1 MEKALF
7 PGSFDPITLGHIDIV
22 TQGLLLFDE
31 IIIAVGENSS
41 KNNLFTMDQRL
52 AFITEVFENNPKIS
66 VISYKGMTVDLC
78 QKIDVNF
85 ILRGLRNS
93 VDFEFEKSIAQV
105 NRDMASV
112 ETVFLLASST
122 TAHISSTIVREVIK
136 NNGAYQ
142 KFVPSAVT
150 IN

>member
-1 MEKALF
+1 
-7 PGSFDPITLGHIDIV
+7 
-22 TQGLLLFDE
+22 
-31 IIIAVGENSS
+31 
-41 KNNLFTMDQRL
+41 MDQIL

>member
-1 MEKALF
+1 MKKALF

>member
-1 MEKALF
+1 MKKALF

-66 VISYKGMTVDLC
+66 VISYKGMTIDLC